1 VAPAFPNL
9 EVGPAFPNS
18 EVDPIFQ
25 NSEVAPA
32 IPKSKVPLALPNSKP
47 VNPVDPVPDFSELTD
62 SHKPIFDLAFV
73 DYSKSTDSRENSQL
87 VDYFESLSEIP
98 KLVPDPESLDSLPPS
113 PISLYSE
120 VSLEPCVSMDI
131 DSEFLETP
139 RSPPLSIEGVV
150 CYESSTF
157 AVLKM
162 TMSISNSLF
171 SHVQEFH
178 LNALFIPSFLL
189 LLSCFMI
196 LLPVSCLFPFFQIQ
210 GFSHD
215 IPCLPVTPSF
225 ILKSHYGHT
234 FSTFEYLL
242 LLFILPPCP
251 HLNSLLSSYFLSC
264 QDVQL
269 LPTLDNRPE
278 RPDVPSDI
286 PEHYL
291 DKPVSPFTEHGSV
304 QAEFINPFYGLK
316 EPSDTL
322 YGFPVSRVIP

>member
-1 VAPAFPNL
+1 
-9 EVGPAFPNS
+9 
-18 EVDPIFQ
+18 
-25 NSEVAPA
+25 
-32 IPKSKVPLALPNSKP
+32 
-47 VNPVDPVPDFSELTD
+47 
-62 SHKPIFDLAFV
+62 
-73 DYSKSTDSRENSQL
+73 
-87 VDYFESLSEIP
+87 
-98 KLVPDPESLDSLPPS
+98 
-113 PISLYSE
+113 
-120 VSLEPCVSMDI
+120 
-131 DSEFLETP
+131 
-139 RSPPLSIEGVV
+139 
-150 CYESSTF
+150 
-157 AVLKM
+157 
-162 TMSISNSLF
+162 
-171 SHVQEFH
+171 
-178 LNALFIPSFLL
+178 
-189 LLSCFMI
+189 MI